1 MNLSLTGA
9 TGFVGGYV
17 LREALARGH
26 TVTAL
31 ARTVPDITHPNLTW
45 IQGSLG
51 TRDTELCDGADTVIH
66 IAGLIKARTR
76 AAFMA
81 VNRDAT
87 AALAS
92 AAGESHI
99 LYLSSLAARELQLSS
114 YAASK
119 RDGEDVIPT
128 TSGIIRAPAV
138 FGPGDEATRP
148 YFALM
153 ARGQLPVPGGK
164 DWRSRRLS
172 FVFIE
177 DLARHIL
184 DRAEEQDSGT
194 TTPAT
199 LASAKW
205 SDFRNLA
212 QDAADRPIALRPI
225 PTAALLPVA
234 AATSLTSRLAGL
246 GHLTLE
252 KLREFQHPDWSVEEE
267 LADATPMVD
276 ALRQTFESYR

>member
-1 MNLSLTGA
+1 MNLSITGA
-9 TGFVGGYV
+9 TGFVGGHV

-26 TVTAL
+26 SVTAL
-31 ARTVPDITHPNLTW
+31 ARTIPDFAHPNLTW
-45 IQGSLG
+45 LQGSLG
-51 TRDTELCDGADTVIH
+51 SRDTELCDGADTVVH

-76 AAFMA
+76 DAFMA
-81 VNRDAT
+81 INRDAT
-87 AALAS
+87 AALAR
-92 AAGESHI
+92 AASESHL
-99 LYLSSLAARELQLSS
+99 LYLSSLAAREPQLSA

-119 RDGEDVIPT
+119 RAGEDVIPA
-128 TSGIIRAPAV
+128 TSGIVRAPAV
-138 FGPGDEATRP
+138 FGPGDEATKP
-148 YFALM
+148 FFSLM
-153 ARGQLPVPGGK
+153 ARGQLPVPGGR
-164 DWRSRRLS
+164 DWKSRRLS
-172 FVFIE
+172 FVFVE

-184 DRAEEQDSGT
+184 DRAEAQDSGI

-199 LASAKW
+199 LASATW
-205 SDFRNLA
+205 HEFRDLA
-212 QDAADRPIALRPI
+212 QATAEHPIAIRPI

-234 AATSLTSRLAGL
+234 AATSLTSRLASL